1 MTGGKRFDFRVGSVA
16 SGTLDIFD
24 FASSTSRLTITQ
36 EGWVGIN
43 TPFPSSTFHVAAN
56 RATFASSG
64 QCTDYAEYY
73 PASEPVEPGDIVASD
88 AVVSSTKALVKKATA
103 SSTES
108 ILGIVSTNP
117 AVIVEG
123 NSVQFMN
130 GANYK
135 SDPLRPALALAGRVP
150 VKISAENG
158 NIRIGAPLT
167 LSSSSPGVAMR
178 QTEPGMSIGVALEE
192 YPLLTTNYSLPTST
206 STPAI
211 LIFVNRGFSLGA
223 PPDTS
228 MLVSEPILSH
238 FARVIKDALA
248 SLGMAFQNGVAT
260 IKEVIA
266 DKITAKNITG
276 ENMNTE
282 KLCVGSTCVDEATLK
297 QLLQNQNVAPS
308 APAPSVD
315 SALQQSSGQAS
326 SQPSSS
332 ETTAGTPSASE
343 PSPAPASDTPE
354 STLQQSSGQAST
366 PTADTAEPSAETPP
380 TEPALEEPALP
391 ASEQDTSVESAPSPA
406 EPAPVSEP
414 APASDSAPVPA
425 GQ

>member
-1 MTGGKRFDFRVGSVA
+1 MGGHQYP
-16 SGTLDIFD
+16 LP
-24 FASSTSRLTITQ
+24 
-36 EGWVGIN
+36 
-43 TPFPSSTFHVAAN
+43 PFPSSTFHVAAN
-56 RATFASSG
+56 CATFASSG

-73 PASEPVEPGDIVASD
+73 PASEPVEPGDIVMADSF
-88 AVVSSTKALVKKATA
+88 VSSTPSAGSGQVKALVKKATA
-103 SSTES
+103 SSTGS

-150 VKISAENG
+150 VKISSENG
-158 NIRIGAPLT
+158 PIKIGDPLT
-167 LSSSSPGVAMR
+167 LSSSTPGVAMR

-206 STPAI
+206 STTAI
-211 LIFVNRGFSLGA
+211 LVFVNRGFSLGA

-228 MLVSEPILSH
+228 ALTSESTLSH
-238 FARVIKDALA
+238 FARIVRSALA

-276 ENMNTE
+276 ENVNTD

-297 QLLQNQNVAPS
+297 QLLQNQNVAPA
-308 APAPSVD
+308 APAPSAD
-315 SALQQSSGQAS
+315 SASSPQAS
-326 SQPSSS
+326 SQPSQSS
-332 ETTAGTPSASE
+332 GGQAGSTVNTPSAE
-343 PSPAPASDTPE
+343 PSSPSTESTVTAPTPE
-354 STLQQSSGQAST
+354 PSSAT
-366 PTADTAEPSAETPP
+366 
-380 TEPALEEPALP
+380 
-391 ASEQDTSVESAPSPA
+391 

-414 APASDSAPVPA
+414 ESAQSTPDAPPTAEVGTPTPSGVGAAPEPVVPA
-425 GQ
+425 GE